1 MSARTC
7 RALARRLASSQTAA
21 SAEPASGLG
30 TSAAPGLSGGASTA
44 GRKLTESFPRE
55 VVDDIYRSSFK
66 RQTGVSLK
74 CESLAALFHLAHSRT
89 HSRL

>member
-7 RALARRLASSQTAA
+7 RALARRLASSQ
-21 SAEPASGLG
+21 AELASGVG
-30 TSAAPGLSGGASTA
+30 PSGGADAAGGASTA

-74 CESLAALFHLAHSRT
+74 CESPLRWAQA
-89 HSRL
+89 